1 MGKSQADAI
10 GVDETV
16 VPDVRLR
23 RSPSGD
29 QGKATFT
36 VTISLLL
43 RQTYG

>member
-10 GVDETV
+10 TLPFKDNF
-16 VPDVRLR
+16 RLT
-23 RSPSGD
+23 RSRSGD